1 MNDKKRTGS
10 GGLVPLTA
18 YSNPLMKKLAE
29 KRVNHKQQVIALP
42 FYPKRRR

>member
-18 YSNPLMKKLAE
+18 YSNPMMRELTE
-29 KRVNHKQQVIALP
+29 KRVNHKAQQLLLP